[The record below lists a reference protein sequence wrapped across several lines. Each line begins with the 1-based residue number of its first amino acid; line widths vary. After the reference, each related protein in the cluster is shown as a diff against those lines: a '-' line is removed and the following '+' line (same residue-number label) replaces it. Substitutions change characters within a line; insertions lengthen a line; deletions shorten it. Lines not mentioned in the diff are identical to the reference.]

1 MPLMAK
7 KKKKTLYVD
16 IDADLKDRLDRL
28 AAAHARKLTAEVE
41 MALREFLNREEAK
54 LPPPEND
61 KP

>member
-7 KKKKTLYVD
+7 KKKKTLYAN

-28 AAAHARKLTAEVE
+28 AAASSRKLIAEIE
-41 MALREFLNREEAK
+41 MALRRYLDEEEAK
-54 LPPPEND
+54 RKPAEGD